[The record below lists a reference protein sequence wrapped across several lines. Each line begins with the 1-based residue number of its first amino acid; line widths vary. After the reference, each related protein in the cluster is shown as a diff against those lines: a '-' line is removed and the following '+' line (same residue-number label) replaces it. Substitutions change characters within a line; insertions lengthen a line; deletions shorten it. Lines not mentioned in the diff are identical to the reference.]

1 MSNRSRQFNFEANVA
16 LNMLTLIPLVRYE
29 VRGVVRDRMN
39 GMTVFLSR
47 HLAIEQISQEV
58 SRET

>member
-1 MSNRSRQFNFEANVA
+1 MSNRSRWRELGEVMA
-16 LNMLTLIPLVRYE
+16 LKTLMRIPLVRYE

-47 HLAIEQISQEV
+47 HLAADQIRQEIT
-58 SRET
+58 RES